1 MFINGIPTT
10 FIPAHDRGLLYGDGV
25 FRTFVRENGV
35 TRCWQRHF
43 SKLAADCAALGI
55 TCPEQ
60 ALLEDEVACLPPDCV
75 GKIIVTRGSG
85 ARGYAAT
92 PGAAQT
98 RIVSASPL
106 PSYPEHYRS
115 SGVKARLCDL
125 RLGHAPRLAGIK
137 HLNRLENVLARM
149 EWDDPEIAEGVLLD
163 ESGYVV
169 EGVMS
174 NLFAWREGVLVTPD
188 LSLCGVAG
196 VQRERILGF
205 AGQAGIP
212 VAVRPLVLAEFMA
225 SEVIMMSNSVMGLW
239 QILEFNGKVWP
250 VSRLVGQ
257 LRGLL
262 ESRDD

>member
-1 MFINGIPTT
+1 MFINGTPAIS
-10 FIPAHDRGLLYGDGV
+10 IPALDRGLLYGDGV
-25 FRTFVRENGV
+25 FRTFVREQGA
-35 TRCWQRHF
+35 TRCWSRHF
-43 SKLAADCAALGI
+43 RKLAADCAALAI
-55 TCPEQ
+55 ACPDE
-60 ALLEDEVACLPPDCV
+60 ALLEDEVSRLPPDCV

-85 ARGYAAT
+85 VRGYALT
-92 PGAAQT
+92 PGVGTT

-106 PSYPEHYRS
+106 PSYPEYYRS
-115 SGVKARLCDL
+115 HGVRAHLCDL

-174 NLFAWREGVLVTPD
+174 NLFAWREGVLSTPE

-196 VQRERILGF
+196 VQRERLLEF
-205 AGQAGIP
+205 ASRAGVP
-212 VAVRPLVLAEFMA
+212 TAVRPLSLAEFMA
-225 SEVIMMSNSVMGLW
+225 SEAIMMSNSVMGLW

-250 VSRLVGQ
+250 VLGIVGQ
-257 LRGLL
+257 LRALL
-262 ESRDD
+262 ERRNV